1 MNNSAISGGS
11 YSRCPF
17 FAGMVKVGK
26 SIEKGFSL
34 GGLCEMFK
42 QLLIHVRDVRESD
55 LDPIGGN
62 QVKRARRSFSGGTT
76 KAKLTRHKTQRYKL
90 LQ

>member
-1 MNNSAISGGS
+1 
-11 YSRCPF
+11 
-17 FAGMVKVGK
+17 
-26 SIEKGFSL
+26 
-34 GGLCEMFK
+34 MFK

-76 KAKLTRHKTQRYKL
+76 KAKLTRHKRNFGCSNRGFKNVRK
-90 LQ
+90 